1 MKLVSYLFLYAVSFK
16 PAKGGM
22 HMKVKLY
29 AGIVI
34 IALLAVSVIVLTYMP
49 GTTGNIV
56 TGNPVAAAGAQDP
69 FFGPED
75 AEVTIIEYS
84 DFQCPYCASVV
95 PTINQIKEKYG
106 DRVKIVFKD
115 FPLSFHQYA
124 QKAAEAAQC
133 AHEQGRFWEY
143 HDTLFAN
150 QGSLGMASLKQYAS
164 NLGLNTEQFNRCLDS
179 GKYAAEVQ
187 EDFSDGQKA
196 GVSGTPTF
204 FINGKKLVGAQPFS
218 EFERLITDELGSIS
232 ASEIE
237 CDPRSC
243 TQEQNCGRIDC
254 AALVG
259 RSCGCRG

>member
-1 MKLVSYLFLYAVSFK
+1 MLFQPK

-34 IALLAVSVIVLTYMP
+34 IALVAISAIALTYKP
-49 GTTGNIV
+49 GATGNIV
-56 TGNPVAAAGAQDP
+56 TESSVTTTGAQDP
-69 FFGPED
+69 FFGPEN
-75 AEVTIIEYS
+75 AEVTIVEYS
-84 DFQCPYCASVV
+84 DFQCPYCTRVV

-115 FPLSFHQYA
+115 FPLSSHPYA

-150 QGSLGMASLKQYAS
+150 QGSLGIASLKQYAS
-164 NLGLNTEQFNRCLDS
+164 GLGLDTEQFNSCLNS

-187 EDFSDGQKA
+187 EDFSDGRAA

-218 EFERLITDELGSIS
+218 VFESAILDELGSVS
-232 ASEIE
+232 ASEIG

-243 TQEQNCGRIDC
+243 TQEQNCGRSEC
-254 AALVG
+254 AALAG